1 MSQLYTS
8 LAACTLLLLCFIS
21 HGHGAAVMSIDLG
34 SEWMKIGVVSPG
46 VPMEIALNKESKR
59 KTPTVIAF
67 RDGARIFGE
76 DAQTM
81 GLRFPSNTFFYL
93 FDLLGK
99 TVDNPIVELYRKRF
113 PYYEIV
119 GDAERNTVVFKSE
132 DNLYSVEELV
142 AQLIQKAR
150 EFAEDSTNQQ
160 ITECV
165 LVVPGYFGQAERN
178 ALLDA
183 ANLANIKVLQL
194 INDYSAVALNYGIFR
209 RKEMNE
215 TAQYFVFYDMGAYK
229 TSAAVVSYQ
238 LVKDKA
244 TRETNPVIQVLG
256 VGYDRTLGG
265 LEMQLRLRDYLAT
278 EFNNMKKTK
287 TDVFT
292 SPRALAKLFK
302 EAGRVKNVLSAN
314 VNHFAQIE
322 GLLDEQDFK
331 FQVTREKFEEL
342 CKDLFER
349 VAAPLQQALTTSGL
363 ALENVNQVI
372 LFGGGTRVPKVQEV
386 LRNAINQDLGK
397 NINMDEAAAMG
408 AVYKAADLAMG
419 FKVKKFVSKDAVIF
433 PIQVTFEREGESGN
447 VKLVRRSLFG
457 PMNPYPQKKVIT
469 FNKHTDDFSFNVNYA
484 ELDHLRADELQRL
497 GSFNLTKVSLSDVAN
512 IIQTNSGDAIESKGI
527 KAHFTMDESGL
538 FTCTGIELVVEKT
551 VIETEDEGTLSK
563 LGSTISKLFSSG
575 KDAEEGENGQNT
587 EEPSTTDDKAK
598 TDAPETSTD
607 KSTTDTK
614 DKADESS
621 KEPPVDETKSKET
634 KSKESQDKDEAKS
647 KEETKAKDK
656 SEDVKVEEVKP
667 KIVTVKEKIPNKV
680 ETLFAVRLDG
690 EKLEAI
696 RKKVDDLNALEKRIV
711 RRETAMNALETFV
724 IDSNQKLDEEEYASC
739 ATEEEIEAVRKAC
752 ADVSEWMYEDG
763 ENAEAEVYE
772 DKLKELEKLTNDI
785 YARHWE
791 HTERPDA
798 LNMLN
803 QVLNGSSSFLL
814 TAKNFTKE
822 VDPEKDI
829 FTAVEIASLEKIITT
844 TQAWLVEELEAQN
857 VLARNQPVRLTV
869 KSISEKM
876 ASVDREVKYLVN
888 KMKIWKPK
896 IVEDSLKKLKDLN
909 ATKVERNE
917 TAEDGGDQ
925 IETPEVV
932 DTETDGNADFK
943 EASEDFENI
952 IKATETNNEND
963 EQHSEL

>member
-1 MSQLYTS
+1 M
-8 LAACTLLLLCFIS
+8 
-21 HGHGAAVMSIDLG
+21 
-34 SEWMKIGVVSPG
+34 
-46 VPMEIALNKESKR
+46 
-59 KTPTVIAF
+59 
-67 RDGARIFGE
+67 
-76 DAQTM
+76 
-81 GLRFPSNTFFYL
+81 
-93 FDLLGK
+93 
-99 TVDNPIVELYRKRF
+99 
-113 PYYEIV
+113 
-119 GDAERNTVVFKSE
+119 
-132 DNLYSVEELV
+132 
-142 AQLIQKAR
+142 
-150 EFAEDSTNQQ
+150 
-160 ITECV
+160 
-165 LVVPGYFGQAERN
+165 
-178 ALLDA
+178 
-183 ANLANIKVLQL
+183 LQL

-215 TAQYFVFYDMGAYK
+215 TAQYFLFYDMGAYK

-314 VNHFAQIE
+314 ANHFAQIE
-322 GLLDEQDFK
+322 GLLDEKDFK
-331 FQVTREKFEEL
+331 FQVTRDKFEEL

-349 VAAPLQQALTTSGL
+349 VATPLQQALTTSGL
-363 ALENVNQVI
+363 ALENINQVI

-419 FKVKKFVSKDAVIF
+419 FKVAKFVSKDAVIF

-447 VKLVRRSLFG
+447 VKQVRRSLFG

-469 FNKHTDDFSFNVNYA
+469 FNKHTEDFSFNVNYA
-484 ELDHLRADELQRL
+484 ELDHLRAEERERL
-497 GSFNLTKVSLSDVAN
+497 GSLNLTKVSLTDVAS
-512 IIQTNSGDAIESKGI
+512 IIQTNSGESLESKGI
-527 KAHFTMDESGL
+527 KAHFTVDESGL
-538 FTCTGIELVVEKT
+538 FSCTGVELVVEKT
-551 VIETEDEGTLSK
+551 VVETEDEGTLSK

-575 KDAEEGENGQNT
+575 KDAEDGENSEKT
-587 EEPSTTDDKAK
+587 EEPSATDDKPKADAPDTK
-598 TDAPETSTD
+598 TDKPTTD
-607 KSTTDTK
+607 KK
-614 DKADESS
+614 DKADEAS
-621 KEPPVDETKSKET
+621 KEPPVDETKSKEP
-634 KSKESQDKDEAKS
+634 KDKDEAKS
-647 KEETKAKDK
+647 KDDGKSKDK
-656 SEDVKVEEVKP
+656 SGDVKVEEVKP

-680 ETLFAVRLDG
+680 ETLYAVRLEG

-696 RKKVDDLNALEKRIV
+696 RKKVDELNALEKKIV
-711 RRETAMNALETFV
+711 RRETALNALETFV

-752 ADVSEWMYEDG
+752 ADVSDWMYEDG

-772 DKLKELEKLTNDI
+772 EKLKELKKLTNDI

-798 LNMLN
+798 LGMLK

-814 TAKNFTKE
+814 TAKNFTKD
-822 VDPEKDI
+822 VDPDKDV
-829 FTAVEIASLEKIITT
+829 FTAVEIASLEKIITN
-844 TQAWLVEELEAQN
+844 TQTWFVEEVEAQN
-857 VLARNQPVRLTV
+857 KLAKNEPVRLTV
-869 KSISEKM
+869 KLISEKM

-896 IVEDSLKKLKDLN
+896 IVEEKKLKN
-909 ATKVERNE
+909 ATKVEKNE
-917 TAEDGGDQ
+917 TAEEAGEQ
-925 IETPEVV
+925 IENPEVV
-932 DTETDGNADFK
+932 DTDDNSDFK
-943 EASEDFENI
+943 EASEDLEDI
-952 IKATETNNEND
+952 IKATETDSDNVD
-963 EQHSEL
+963 EQHTEL

>member
-386 LRNAINQDLGK
+386 LRKAINQDLGK

-484 ELDHLRADELQRL
+484 ELDHLQADELQRL
-497 GSFNLTKVSLSDVAN
+497 GSLNLTKVSLSDVAN

-527 KAHFTMDESGL
+527 KAHFSMDESGL
-538 FTCTGIELVVEKT
+538 FTCTGIELVLEKT
-551 VIETEDEGTLSK
+551 VVETEDEGTLSK

-575 KDAEEGENGQNT
+575 KDAEEGENSQNT
-587 EEPSTTDDKAK
+587 EEPSTTDDKSK
-598 TDAPETSTD
+598 TEAPETSTD
-607 KSTTDTK
+607 KPTTDKK
-614 DKADESS
+614 DKEDESS
-621 KEPPVDETKSKET
+621 KESPAEESKSKET
-634 KSKESQDKDEAKS
+634 KSKDSKDKDETKS
-647 KEETKAKDK
+647 KEESKPKDK

-724 IDSNQKLDEEEYASC
+724 IDSNQKLEEEEYASC

-752 ADVSEWMYEDG
+752 ADVSDWMYEDG

-822 VDPEKDI
+822 VDPDKDI
-829 FTAVEIASLEKIITT
+829 FTAVEIASLEKIITS
-844 TQAWLVEELEAQN
+844 TQAWLVEELEAQKN
-857 VLARNQPVRLTV
+857 LARNEPVRLTV
-869 KSISEKM
+869 KLISEKM
-876 ASVDREVKYLVN
+876 TSVDREVKYLVN

-932 DTETDGNADFK
+932 DTETDGNSDFK
-943 EASEDFENI
+943 EASEDSENI
-952 IKATETNNEND
+952 IKATETNNENV
-963 EQHSEL
+963 EQHTEL

>member
-1 MSQLYTS
+1 M
-8 LAACTLLLLCFIS
+8 
-21 HGHGAAVMSIDLG
+21 
-34 SEWMKIGVVSPG
+34 
-46 VPMEIALNKESKR
+46 
-59 KTPTVIAF
+59 
-67 RDGARIFGE
+67 
-76 DAQTM
+76 
-81 GLRFPSNTFFYL
+81 
-93 FDLLGK
+93 
-99 TVDNPIVELYRKRF
+99 
-113 PYYEIV
+113 
-119 GDAERNTVVFKSE
+119 
-132 DNLYSVEELV
+132 
-142 AQLIQKAR
+142 
-150 EFAEDSTNQQ
+150 
-160 ITECV
+160 
-165 LVVPGYFGQAERN
+165 VVPGYFGQAERN

-229 TSAAVVSYQ
+229 TSAVVVSYQ

-244 TRETNPVIQVLG
+244 TRETNPNIQVLG

-349 VAAPLQQALTTSGL
+349 VAAPLQQALSTSGL
-363 ALENVNQVI
+363 ALENINQVI
-372 LFGGGTRVPKVQEV
+372 LFGGGTRVPKVQEA
-386 LRNAINQDLGK
+386 LRGAINQELGK

-419 FKVKKFVSKDAVIF
+419 FKVQKFVSKDAVVF

-447 VKLVRRSLFG
+447 VKFVRRSLFG

-484 ELDHLRADELQRL
+484 ELDHLRAEELQRI
-497 GSFNLTKVSLSDVAN
+497 GSLNLTKVSLSDVAN
-512 IIQTNSGDAIESKGI
+512 IIKSNSGDAIESKGI
-527 KAHFTMDESGL
+527 KAHFTLDESGL
-538 FTCTGIELVVEKT
+538 FSCTGVELVLEKT
-551 VIETEDEGTLSK
+551 VVEAEDEGTLSK

-575 KDAEEGENGQNT
+575 KEDEEVENSQTT
-587 EEPSTTDDKAK
+587 EEPSTT
-598 TDAPETSTD
+598 ED
-607 KSTTDTK
+607 KSTTEAPETTT
-614 DKADESS
+614 DKPSTDKKGKSDKSSKESPADESKS
-621 KEPPVDETKSKET
+621 KEDTKSKEDS
-634 KSKESQDKDEAKS
+634 KSKEKTP
-647 KEETKAKDK
+647 EEP
-656 SEDVKVEEVKP
+656 KVEEVKP

-680 ETLFAVRLDG
+680 ETLYTVRLEGD
-690 EKLEAI
+690 KLEAT
-696 RKKVDDLNALEKRIV
+696 RKKVDDLNALEKKIV

-739 ATEEEIEAVRKAC
+739 GTEAEIEAVRKAC
-752 ADVSEWMYEDG
+752 SDVSEWMYEDG

-772 DKLKELEKLTNDI
+772 EKLKELQKLSNEI

-791 HTERPDA
+791 HTERPEA
-798 LNMLN
+798 TAMLN
-803 QVLNGSSSFLL
+803 KVLNSSTTFLS
-814 TAKNFTKE
+814 TARNFSKE

-829 FTAVEIASLEKIITT
+829 FTAVEIASLDKIITT
-844 TQAWLVEELEAQN
+844 TQTWLVEETEAQN
-857 VLARNQPVRLTV
+857 NLARNQPVRLTV
-869 KSISEKM
+869 KLISEKM
-876 ASVDREVKYLVN
+876 SIVDREVKYLVN

-909 ATKVERNE
+909 GTKVEKNN
-917 TAEDGGDQ
+917 TADGVEDIKLDGDEQ
-925 IETPEVV
+925 IETP
-932 DTETDGNADFK
+932 DTDSNADFK
-943 EASEDFENI
+943 EATETLENI
-952 IKATETNNEND
+952 IEPTETNKDDTD
-963 EQHSEL
+963 EHTEL